1 MINDES
7 DSEGRSGRLAPAKV
21 RPPKRGSKAGDEQ
34 PPRRVRSPRLTS
46 GARKAL
52 ILEGAMRFFAENGFS
67 GTIRDLASFMGVSS
81 PLIFRYFRTKEDLIT
96 AAVETLYV
104 QKIDSEWINMLSDRS
119 VSIEQRLKRFY
130 RSYIL
135 VSDDYRW
142 IRVAVG
148 AGLANFPVMKE
159 YLNSFMTP
167 IFDRIAKELHFARTG
182 EEMEKVSQ
190 EDRELLWHLHSS
202 LVYLLIRKHIY
213 RSTVTGNTVGHMDR
227 SIHHFLQGFVPPL
240 VDPPAE

>member
-1 MINDES
+1 
-7 DSEGRSGRLAPAKV
+7 
-21 RPPKRGSKAGDEQ
+21 
-34 PPRRVRSPRLTS
+34 
-46 GARKAL
+46 
-52 ILEGAMRFFAENGFS
+52 
-67 GTIRDLASFMGVSS
+67 MGVSS

-130 RSYIL
+130 RSYTL

-148 AGLANFPVMKE
+148 AGLTNFPVMKE

-167 IFDRIAKELHFARTG
+167 IFDRIAKELHFARTVR
-182 EEMEKVSQ
+182 KST
-190 EDRELLWHLHSS
+190 RLNSS
-202 LVYLLIRKHIY
+202 H
-213 RSTVTGNTVGHMDR
+213 
-227 SIHHFLQGFVPPL
+227 
-240 VDPPAE
+240 

>member
-7 DSEGRSGRLAPAKV
+7 DSEGTSGRLAPAKA

-119 VSIEQRLKRFY
+119 VSI
-130 RSYIL
+130 RSEEHT
-135 VSDDYRW
+135 S
-142 IRVAVG
+142 
-148 AGLANFPVMKE
+148 
-159 YLNSFMTP
+159 
-167 IFDRIAKELHFARTG
+167 ELQSLMRT
-182 EEMEKVSQ
+182 
-190 EDRELLWHLHSS
+190 
-202 LVYLLIRKHIY
+202 
-213 RSTVTGNTVGHMDR
+213 
-227 SIHHFLQGFVPPL
+227 
-240 VDPPAE
+240 